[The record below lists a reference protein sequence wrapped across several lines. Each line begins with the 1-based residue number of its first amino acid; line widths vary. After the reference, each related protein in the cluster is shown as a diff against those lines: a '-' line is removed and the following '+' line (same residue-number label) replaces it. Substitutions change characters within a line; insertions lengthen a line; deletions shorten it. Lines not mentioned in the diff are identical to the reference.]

1 MRECGADG
9 AEVRWEEGR
18 QKCITGRTSSPAAAG
33 NVAGVG
39 RTKKGYVG
47 YAGVFFSCMCMA
59 PFLVGVLCIL
69 HNEACLQIF
78 SFLFTRCS
86 SLKVT
91 FSLVPSFSLLFSLS
105 FDVVF

>member
-47 YAGVFFSCMCMA
+47 YAGVFFLHVHGTISCWCFM
-59 PFLVGVLCIL
+59 
-69 HNEACLQIF
+69 HTSQ
-78 SFLFTRCS
+78 
-86 SLKVT
+86 
-91 FSLVPSFSLLFSLS
+91 
-105 FDVVF
+105 